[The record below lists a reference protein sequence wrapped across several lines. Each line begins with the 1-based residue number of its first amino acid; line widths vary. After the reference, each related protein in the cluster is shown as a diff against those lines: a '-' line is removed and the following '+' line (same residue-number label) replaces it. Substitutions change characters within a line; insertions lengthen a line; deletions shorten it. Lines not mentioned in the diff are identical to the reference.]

1 LKVYPATVEIEGTH
15 EFLKPGMSAKV
26 EVIVDELKNVTYVP
40 VQSVFVENG
49 EHFVFRKT
57 LTGYDRQI
65 VEIGAHNND
74 FIELRK
80 GLEEGDEVFL
90 KMPED
95 YEPAQVDKAR
105 LARRP
110 PPRGNDESDEA
121 TAANEE
127 PKPRSDKNA

>member
-1 LKVYPATVEIEGTH
+1 
-15 EFLKPGMSAKV
+15 MSAKV
-26 EVIVDELKNVTYVP
+26 EVIVDELENVTYVP

-57 LTGYDRQI
+57 LGGYERQV

-80 GLEEGDEVFL
+80 GLEEGDQVFL
-90 KMPED
+90 KMPDD
-95 YEPAQVDKAR
+95 YEPAQVDKSR

-110 PPRGNDESDEA
+110 VPAGPQPDKSEEA
-121 TAANEE
+121 TTASEDV
-127 PKPRSDKNA
+127 KPRPDKNA